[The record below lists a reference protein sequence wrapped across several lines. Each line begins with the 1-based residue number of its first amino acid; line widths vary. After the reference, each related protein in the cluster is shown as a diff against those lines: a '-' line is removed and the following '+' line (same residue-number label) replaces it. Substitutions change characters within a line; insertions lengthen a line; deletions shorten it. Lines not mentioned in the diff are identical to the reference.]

1 MWESATIACTCW
13 WADSAARR
21 VSRPPSTTVRRSDL
35 ASGATTPY
43 IASAAYLKRQS
54 GLSAKGRGPVAAKH
68 EAPCARCAFDPDQRT
83 GEKACPFNAMY
94 WDFLA
99 QHRERLS
106 KNLRMR
112 QMLTTLDRFGPEQV
126 KLIRATA
133 AAHRATLT
141 PFVPSWTFREDDG

>member
-1 MWESATIACTCW
+1 VLRVIPGASNGFGVERIIDGAPEGVRFGAFSATAQ
-13 WADSAARR
+13 
-21 VSRPPSTTVRRSDL
+21 
-35 ASGATTPY
+35 PY
-43 IASAAYLKRQS
+43 VASAAYLKRQS
-54 GLSAKGRGPVAAKH
+54 GLSAKGRGPAAAKQ

-126 KLIRATA
+126 KAIRATA
-133 AAHRATLT
+133 AAHRATLR
-141 PFVPSWTFREDDG
+141 PFAPSWTFREDDG